1 LVIGYLLNDNITS
14 YGLLYHKDNNHH
26 FHSAHYENDYDN
38 NHHYYYDNNPTDYH
52 NNDYH
57 YRKLVG

>member
-1 LVIGYLLNDNITS
+1 
-14 YGLLYHKDNNHH
+14 LYHKDNNHH

-38 NHHYYYDNNPTDYH
+38 NRHHYYCDNNPTDYH